1 MKIYRLE
8 VGMLATNCYIA
19 MNEELKE
26 GVIVDPG
33 GDAAR
38 IMSLVDELGI
48 NVAAIFV
55 THGHSD
61 HIGALSQV
69 REATGAPV
77 YISEEDADM
86 LTKADL
92 NLSMYMASSIICK
105 PADYFF
111 KEGEDVTIAGMTFK
125 VYATPGHTKGGVCLH
140 IEDIVFAGDTVFC
153 ESIGRTDFP
162 GGSYKQIIESIKT
175 KILVLDDDTR
185 LLPGHGPA
193 TTVAWE
199 RKRNPFLQ

>member
-1 MKIYRLE
+1 
-8 VGMLATNCYIA
+8 
-19 MNEELKE
+19 
-26 GVIVDPG
+26 
-33 GDAAR
+33 
-38 IMSLVDELGI
+38 MSLVDELGI

-86 LTKADL
+86 LTKADR

-140 IEDIVFAGDTVFC
+140 VEDIVFAGDTVFC

-162 GGSYKQIIESIKT
+162 GGSYKQIIESIKN
-175 KILVLDDDTR
+175 KILVLDDETR